1 MTLDTRIYERWSD
14 LSVTVG
20 IEDECRSSS
29 EMHVSQRKIY
39 LDKTQIK
46 INSLY
51 FISDQYH
58 DYK

>member
-20 IEDECRSSS
+20 IKDECRSSS

-39 LDKTQIK
+39 LDKTRIK